1 MGNGERGGTG
11 PRFRVL
17 SDEEMEEIHLATL
30 EVLRRTG
37 VKVLCPEAREIFR
50 EAGCWVEGERVCI
63 PPGLVEWALAATPSQ
78 VVLCNSRTLEPALR
92 LGGRR
97 TYYGPG
103 ADTPYIVDPF
113 TGERR
118 LARKQDVADGVRL
131 VDALPHMDFAMTL
144 VEASDVP
151 KAVADLHHFQA
162 AVENTEK
169 PIIFTA
175 WTLESTRAVV
185 EMAEAVAGGPEALQ
199 QNPFC
204 ALYTEPTSPLILD
217 RHPTEKLLFMARKGL
232 PVVFTPGVITG
243 ATGPVTLAGGL
254 VQGNAEMLAGF
265 VLAQRV
271 RPGTPLIYGGGIA
284 SMDMRTT
291 LMPFGAPEFML
302 ANCALAD
309 LAHHWYHLPMWQFG
323 GCTDAKTFDGQ
334 AVLEGALWI
343 LLATLAG
350 GNLVHDI
357 GYLDNGKTTSLE
369 LIVCMDEVVGMVQRI
384 AGGVE
389 VTPETLALDV
399 IHAVG
404 PGGHFLAERH
414 TVRHFRRNW
423 FPTLLDRDS
432 REVWLEKGGR
442 TLAQRVN
449 ARVRELLSAHRPK
462 PLAPAIRERLAE
474 IVAQATAAAG

>member
-1 MGNGERGGTG
+1 MAESSERGTG
-11 PRFRVL
+11 PHFQVL
-17 SDEEMEEIHLATL
+17 SDEQMEEIHWATL
-30 EVLRRTG
+30 ELLRRTG
-37 VKVLCPEAREIFR
+37 VRVLCPEAREIFR
-50 EAGCWVEGERVCI
+50 EAGCWVEGERVRI
-63 PPGLVEWALAATPSQ
+63 PPALVEWALAMAPSQ
-78 VVLCNSRTLEPALR
+78 VVLCNSRTLEPALF
-92 LGGRR
+92 LSGRR

-103 ADTPYIVDPF
+103 ADTPHIVDPY

-162 AVENTEK
+162 AVENTAK

-175 WTLESTRAVV
+175 WTPESVQKIV
-185 EMAEAVAGGPEALQ
+185 EMAEVVAGGPEALQ
-199 QNPFC
+199 QSPFC

-217 RHPTEKLLFMARKGL
+217 RYPTEKLLYMARKGL
-232 PVVFTPGVITG
+232 PTVFTPGVVTG

-309 LAHHWYHLPMWQFG
+309 LAHYRYRLPMWTFG

-334 AVLEGALWI
+334 AVLEGALWV

-357 GYLDNGKTTSLE
+357 GYIDNGKTTSLE
-369 LIVCMDEVVGMVQRI
+369 MIVCMDEVAGLVRRI
-384 AGGVE
+384 TGGIE

-399 IHAVG
+399 IHTVG

-432 REVWLEKGGR
+432 REVWLEKGAQ
-442 TLAQRVN
+442 TLADRVR
-449 ARVRELLSAHRPK
+449 ARVQEILATHQPQ
-462 PLAPAIRERLAE
+462 PLDPGVRERLAQM
-474 IVAQATAAAG
+474 VARATTSA